1 MAPTSH
7 PTHAN
12 PEAWSII
19 HQFAQ
24 DPDMTLP
31 TAETKLQELLKDQFV
46 YEHWQGALNTVM
58 DAEGDVTEAI
68 AAVERLATATLHCTG
83 LTIKLPTCSCL
94 PQLTVLEEAL
104 TESIQI
110 LKSQK
115 RILGPLPTLD
125 EILHPKEEQEIGES
139 QYQFEGGDAEIVAMV
154 QHELAVEWGEIVEI
168 QSDDEDEEILVTP
181 STTDLIQMC
190 KTLEVACVAAG
201 DADSTLD
208 LARSLRKFRGTLQ
221 REATKNMTQ
230 TLLDQYLIRK

>member
-12 PEAWSII
+12 LEAWSII

-31 TAETKLQELLKDQFV
+31 TAETKCQELLKDQFV

-68 AAVERLATATLHCTG
+68 AAVERLATATLHHTG
-83 LTIKLPTCSCL
+83 LTIKLPTHSCL
-94 PQLTVLEEAL
+94 PQFTVLEEAL
-104 TESIQI
+104 TE
-110 LKSQK
+110 
-115 RILGPLPTLD
+115 PLPTLD
-125 EILHPKEEQEIGES
+125 EILDPKEEQEIGES

-154 QHELAVEWGEIVEI
+154 QHELAVKQGEIVEI

-201 DADSTLD
+201 DEDSTLD
-208 LARSLRKFRGTLQ
+208 LARSLQKWLCNRYTL
-221 REATKNMTQ
+221 
-230 TLLDQYLIRK
+230 